1 MSEKIDLGKNPFG
14 SFADEDE
21 RPLGEVA
28 PDVLSDLM
36 KVGGGKP
43 TSIEADEAAALSFES
58 EPQLRADSTAQGLD
72 FGKPADAE
80 PKIELPWP
88 DLGAADPFAK
98 SSPKNVF
105 AVEPEGFSDTKTDD
119 PTPPPPASPQLFKEA
134 AESPPIRTESPPPV
148 AVQPAP
154 TPTAAARTAP
164 PPEPTAEP
172 APASPASSTATA
184 TAAAAELPARPPEP
198 IDQRKLWLL
207 RILLVSNLAMMLVM
221 LLMPHPMETRTEYVK
236 DSDRNTNSSSDMRAL
251 PQGQP
256 MTGGNASRA
265 RPDAFVQPP
274 RELSL
279 GLPNDPLYEKALV
292 QALDG
297 DFVAASATLRE
308 FLDAHPGLD
317 PSLQRLVHAHLAY
330 YLRKAGAIPESI
342 EHETKSRELA
352 GRSFLPEELLRNA
365 REAELRGDGD
375 GMRRAYAQFLL
386 QEEQLPPALQALVQ
400 EAYLKLGDAYRIE
413 AERGESAERSARQLQ
428 GAGK

>member
-1 MSEKIDLGKNPFG
+1 VSEKIDLGKNPFG

-21 RPLGEVA
+21 RPLDEVA

-36 KVGGGKP
+36 QVGGGKP
-43 TSIEADEAAALSFES
+43 TPIGADEAAALAF
-58 EPQLRADSTAQGLD
+58 DSKPRPVSDSKAPGLD
-72 FGKPADAE
+72 FDKPADAE
-80 PKIELPWP
+80 PKVELPWP

-98 SSPKNVF
+98 SSPKNLF

-119 PTPPPPASPQLFKEA
+119 PASPPPPASPQPLQDVAGA
-134 AESPPIRTESPPPV
+134 APLRAEPPPPV
-148 AVQPAP
+148 AAQPVP
-154 TPTAAARTAP
+154 TITAAPRAAP
-164 PPEPTAEP
+164 QPEPTAEP
-172 APASPASSTATA
+172 AAASASSSTATA
-184 TAAAAELPARPPEP
+184 SVTELPVRPPEP

-236 DSDRNTNSSSDMRAL
+236 DSDRKTNSSPDMRAL